1 MKGEIPVA
9 YIVAII
15 LAVVV
20 IGLIGYLLIVNVG
33 IFGGKSSERV
43 CQTILMEK
51 CVGRPG
57 DSDIDPYKYDECKG
71 TEIAKKVRRCS
82 DVF

>member
-15 LAVVV
+15 LAAIV
-20 IGLIGYLLIVNVG
+20 IGLIGYWLIVNVG
-33 IFGGKSSERV
+33 IFGGKASEER
-43 CQTILMEK
+43 CRATLMEN
-51 CVGRPG
+51 CVGKPG
-57 DSDIDPYKYDECKG
+57 DSSIDPYKFDECKG
-71 TEIAKKVRRCS
+71 TEKAKKVRTCS

>member
-15 LAVVV
+15 LAVIV
-20 IGLIGYLLIVNVG
+20 IGLIGYWLIVNVG
-33 IFGGKSSERV
+33 IFGGASSEKV
-43 CQTILMEK
+43 CQATLMEK
-51 CVGRPG
+51 CVGKPG
-57 DSDIDPYKYDECKG
+57 DTAIDQYKYNECKG
-71 TEIAKKVRRCS
+71 TDTAKKVTKCS